1 MSAMSDVILSAGVI
15 VVTRRLGGQH
25 YLLLRVHNYWD
36 FPKGIVETD
45 EAPLAGAIREVEE
58 ETTLDDLVL
67 RWGQVYR
74 ETPVYRNNKI
84 ARYYVAETDRL
95 DVDLPVSEELGHP
108 EHDEFRWL
116 TYSEARELLHVRVQP
131 ILDWAETLINGIM

>member
-1 MSAMSDVILSAGVI
+1 MSGASDFVLSAGVI
-15 VVTRRLGGQH
+15 VATRELGDLH

-36 FPKGIVETD
+36 FPKGIVEPG
-45 EAPLAGAIREVEE
+45 ESPLTGALREVKE

-67 RWGQVYR
+67 RWGEGYR

-84 ARYYVAETDRL
+84 ARYYVAETQSL

-116 TYSEARELLHVRVQP
+116 MYPEARQYLHARVQP
-131 ILDWAETLINGIM
+131 ILDWADTLINSI

>member
-1 MSAMSDVILSAGVI
+1 MMSGTPDVILSAGV
-15 VVTRRLGGQH
+15 VVVSRRLGGLH

-36 FPKGIVETD
+36 FPKGIVEPG
-45 EAPLAGAIREVEE
+45 EAPLAGAIREVRE

-67 RWGQVYR
+67 RWGQEYR

-84 ARYYVAETDRL
+84 ARYYVAESQRL
-95 DVDLPVSEELGHP
+95 DVDLPITEELGHP

-116 TYSEARELLHVRVQP
+116 TYTAARQYLNDRVQP
-131 ILDWAETLINGIM
+131 VLDWADALINGT

>member
-1 MSAMSDVILSAGVI
+1 MSGTPDVILSAGV
-15 VVTRRLGGQH
+15 VVVSRRLGGLH

-36 FPKGIVETD
+36 FPKGIVEPG
-45 EAPLAGAIREVEE
+45 EAPLAGAIREVRE

-67 RWGQVYR
+67 RWGQEYR

-84 ARYYVAETDRL
+84 ARYYVAETQRL
-95 DVDLPVSEELGHP
+95 DVDLPITEELGHP

-116 TYSEARELLHVRVQP
+116 TYTAARQYLNDRVQP
-131 ILDWAETLINGIM
+131 VLDWADALINGT

>member
-1 MSAMSDVILSAGVI
+1 MLGASDVILSAGVI
-15 VVTRRLGGQH
+15 IVTRELGGLH

-36 FPKGIVETD
+36 FPKGIVELD
-45 EAPLAGAIREVEE
+45 ELPLAGALREVRE

-67 RWGQVYR
+67 RWGEGYR

-84 ARYYVAETDRL
+84 ARYYVAETQSL

-116 TYSEARELLHVRVQP
+116 TYPTARQYLHARVQP
-131 ILDWAETLINGIM
+131 ILDWADALINLN

>member
-1 MSAMSDVILSAGVI
+1 MSGDPDVILSAGVI
-15 VVTRRLGGQH
+15 VVSRRLGDLH

-36 FPKGIVETD
+36 FPKGIVEPG
-45 EAPLAGAIREVEE
+45 ESPLAGAIREVEE

-67 RWGQVYR
+67 CWGQGYR

-84 ARYYVAETDRL
+84 ARYYVAETQRL
-95 DVDLPVSEELGHP
+95 DIDLPVTEELGHP

-116 TYSEARELLHVRVQP
+116 TYTTARARLHARVQP
-131 ILDWAETLINGIM
+131 ILDWADALITGT